1 MRTLLVVGAER
12 PTHLLERL
20 SSRGHD
26 VVVRTAADIFDASVA
41 GFDLALIQGDADR
54 TKALAAA
61 LVARGCTALLFL
73 AGEAGSTRELEELLA
88 AGFVG
93 YVTLAGSACDFSIA
107 CAEKAARE
115 RATVAQLA
123 TNLRVSEAR
132 YRAVVASMHEGV
144 VLCGADGTILTCNAP
159 AEKILGLAKGDILEW
174 TTESQGFT
182 FIREDGSPFP
192 SEELPARVAL
202 RTGVPVVNAVV
213 GAARFGGATVWLRMT
228 AFPITWDEGS
238 DRPQGVVATFSDLT
252 KRRALEAQLRMAD
265 RLAAVGRLAATVG
278 HEINNPLA
286 YVIGNLDALAARGLT
301 PGSETARLVAD
312 ARDGAERVRR
322 IVRDLKVFA
331 RNEPDGVGP
340 LDVRRV
346 LDSAISM
353 ASNEIRHRA
362 RLVRDFGDVRAVVAN
377 ESRLGQVFLNLLVN
391 AAQATRAGDVQ
402 GNEIRVTTRATGD
415 RVTVEIRD
423 TGVGIAPALIDR
435 IFDPY
440 FTTRPDAVGTGL
452 GLSICHSLV
461 TGIGG
466 TIDVESEVGKG
477 SVFRVALP
485 ASDEKPRDES
495 HPPPASSPERKQRIL
510 IVDDEPR
517 LAVTLKMLLR
527 DHDVE
532 VADGGR
538 RALERIERDRAFDVL
553 LCDLMMV
560 DVDGVEV
567 YERVRA
573 SVPGLEQRIIFMT
586 GGAFT
591 SRASEFLA
599 SIPNVCL
606 EKPFPVEELL
616 SAVRRT
622 LKRIAA

>member
-1 MRTLLVVGAER
+1 MKTLVVCGAET
-12 PTHLLERL
+12 PSHLLERL
-20 SSRGHD
+20 KAREHD
-26 VVVRTAADIFDASVA
+26 VATRAADELLDGDVG
-41 GFDLALIQGDADR
+41 GFDLVLLQCDTERAG
-54 TKALAAA
+54 ALARA
-61 LVARGCTALLFL
+61 LLARGCSALLFL
-73 AGEAGSTRELEELLA
+73 VGEPESTRALEQLLA
-88 AGFVG
+88 SGITG
-93 YVTLAGSACDFSIA
+93 YVVDAGPACDFSIA
-107 CAEKAARE
+107 CAEKAGRE
-115 RATVAQLA
+115 REEIARLAAT
-123 TNLRVSEAR
+123 LRVS
-132 YRAVVASMHEGV
+132 
-144 VLCGADGTILTCNAP
+144 
-159 AEKILGLAKGDILEW
+159 
-174 TTESQGFT
+174 
-182 FIREDGSPFP
+182 
-192 SEELPARVAL
+192 
-202 RTGVPVVNAVV
+202 
-213 GAARFGGATVWLRMT
+213 
-228 AFPITWDEGS
+228 
-238 DRPQGVVATFSDLT
+238 
-252 KRRALEAQLRMAD
+252 EAQLRMAD

-301 PGSETARLVAD
+301 PGSETARLVND
-312 ARDGAERVRR
+312 ARDGADRVRR
-322 IVRDLKVFA
+322 IVRDLKAFA
-331 RNEPDGVGP
+331 RNESDGVGP
-340 LDVRRV
+340 VDVRRV
-346 LDSAISM
+346 LDSTISI

-402 GNEIRVTTRATGD
+402 ANEIRVTTRATGD
-415 RVTVEIRD
+415 RVTIEIRD
-423 TGVGIAPALIDR
+423 TGVGIPPDLLDR

-440 FTTRPDAVGTGL
+440 FTTRSDAVGTGL

-466 TIDVESEVGKG
+466 TIEVESEVGRG

-485 ASDEKPRDES
+485 ASDEMPREQS
-495 HPPPASSPERKQRIL
+495 LPPSSASALERKQRIL

-538 RALERIERDRAFDVL
+538 RALERIDRDRAFDVL

-560 DVDGVEV
+560 DVDGVDV

-573 SVPGLEQRIIFMT
+573 AVPGLEKRIIFMT

-606 EKPFPVEELL
+606 EKPFQVDELL
-616 SAVRRT
+616 RAVRRT
-622 LKRIAA
+622 LKDFTA